1 MWLEITVTLSSE
13 EEEKNDITSSNAHM
27 IAESS
32 GQSQAQA

>member
-1 MWLEITVTLSSE
+1 MWLETTVIVSSE

-27 IAESS
+27 TAESC